1 MYAETYMAEL
11 VDACGLKPH
20 PLGISSTLIIGMI
33 YLFKIL
39 INIYALNGC
48 LKFKLKR

>member
-1 MYAETYMAEL
+1 MAEL

-20 PLGISSTLIIGMI
+20 PCGYQFDSD
-33 YLFKIL
+33 YRYFKLFKIL